1 MNTPADCAKVALQA
15 TSGQS
20 KESRDFMI
28 ALRRRLKS
36 VQGPN
41 VTIGICA
48 TGGFWYEV
56 K

>member
-1 MNTPADCAKVALQA
+1 MNTPADCVRVALQA

-20 KESRDFMI
+20 KERRDFMI
-28 ALRRRLKS
+28 AIERRLKF

-41 VTIGICA
+41 VTIGTCA
-48 TGGFWYEV
+48 TESFWSDV